1 VNDNIDYGAP
11 AELFPATGARH
22 SGVAYHRFET
32 LGEAVRF
39 AMEELPPKY
48 IPGAVIFTTLVAE
61 SLLDLRTAPVRT
73 HKRFVDRAGLF
84 WTSPD

>member
-1 VNDNIDYGAP
+1 MNDNIDYGAP

-48 IPGAVIFTTLVAE
+48 IPGAVIESEEVRYGAAEIRTLYA
-61 SLLDLRTAPVRT
+61 A
-73 HKRFVDRAGLF
+73 AGYPL
-84 WTSPD
+84 TRKG